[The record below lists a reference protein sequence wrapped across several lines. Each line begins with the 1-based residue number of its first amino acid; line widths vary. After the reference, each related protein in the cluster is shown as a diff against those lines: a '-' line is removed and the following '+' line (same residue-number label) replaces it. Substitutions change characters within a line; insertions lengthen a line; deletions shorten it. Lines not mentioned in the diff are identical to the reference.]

1 MSTIRAYLPGV
12 SLCLSGALGAFILD
26 KIIGNAFGLSLI
38 VAFAI
43 ILGAVVGNLWR
54 YGDSYNLG
62 IQLCAIKFLKIG
74 VALLGLSISATAIIE
89 LGWQVFVAVCAV
101 VAAGVVATFAFMR
114 ISRLSKNEALMIG
127 LGCSICGAAAIAATH
142 SVLSEKKQ
150 SELVSAIAVITV
162 LGTLMIGIAP
172 AIAHGWAPD
181 EQGIFIGLATHEVS
195 QVVAAGSIAGTAAI
209 SIAVATKLGRVLL
222 LAPIIAV
229 LSLSERGKEAG
240 KETAGKLP
248 PIVPTFIV
256 GFIALVAVRTFI
268 DVPEVVLGGTNTLR
282 TVLFSTAM
290 FAQGLGITVDTL
302 RRAGL
307 KTFAFGTVISL
318 VVGVASVLS
327 AQLVTG

>member
-1 MSTIRAYLPGV
+1 MSTIRAYLPGL
-12 SLCLSGALGAFILD
+12 SLCLFGALGAFILD

-54 YGDSYNLG
+54 YGESYNLG

-74 VALLGLSISATAIIE
+74 VALLGLSISATVIIE
-89 LGWQVFVAVCAV
+89 LGWQVLVAVCAV
-101 VAAGVVATFAFMR
+101 VTAGLVATFAFMR
-114 ISRLSKNEALMIG
+114 VSRLSKNEALMIG
-127 LGCSICGAAAIAATH
+127 MGCSICGAAAIAATH

-150 SELVSAIAVITV
+150 GELVSAIAVITV

-172 AIAHGWAPD
+172 AISQGWASD
-181 EQGIFIGLATHEVS
+181 GQGIFIGLATHEVS
-195 QVVAAGSIAGTAAI
+195 QVVAAGSIAGPAAI
-209 SIAVATKLGRVLL
+209 SIAVAAKLGRVLL

-229 LSLSERGKEAG
+229 LSLRERG

-268 DVPEVVLGGTNTLR
+268 DVPEVVLDGTDAIR

-290 FAQGLGITVDTL
+290 FAQGLGITADTL

-318 VVGVASVLS
+318 VVGVVSALSV
-327 AQLVTG
+327 QLVAG